1 MLPFETFFLIL
12 LAAMAF
18 TQLFSRMRIPWVVAL
33 IVGGMVAG
41 PSMLGWFETDATLN
55 FLANIGLIF
64 LMFMAGLESPL
75 SSVKGMGK
83 KIALTSSFI
92 GLLPAL
98 VGLLIILTFGYS
110 LVTAILIAI
119 LFMSSAVA
127 LLIPQ
132 FHKHKLFNSELGKL
146 IIISAVIVD
155 IVSLVLLSLYLQI
168 TGVGFSFGAVT
179 TYVVILAGV
188 WAMMWAVPKLRWL
201 TLSEDYAE
209 EHDLYEKEL
218 RFIILILI
226 GFVVFFELAGL
237 HAIVAA
243 FFAGLV
249 LAGSVKSQLIKAKLH
264 ALSYGFFVPI
274 FFVVVGATVDLQVF
288 IESWNTV
295 LLTLTVVGG
304 LIISKFLS
312 GYSAGKILGYDRI
325 ESSFIGVSVM
335 PQLSTT
341 LAVAFLGF
349 GQGLLPAELLASVI
363 AMVIVTPVVA
373 PVISE
378 YLAPRLTAHHY
389 TGYIDDG
396 TETEEPQSV
405 ANSPR

>member
-18 TQLFSRMRIPWVVAL
+18 TQLFTRMRIPWVVAL

-41 PSMLGWFETDATLN
+41 PSMLGWFETDTTLT

-75 SSVKGMGK
+75 SSVTGIIK
-83 KIALTSSFI
+83 KIAITSSLI
-92 GLLPAL
+92 GLVPAL
-98 VGLLIILTFGYS
+98 VGLGIILAFGYS
-110 LVTAILIAI
+110 FATALLIAI

-132 FHKHKLFNSELGKL
+132 FHKHKLFNSELGRM
-146 IIISAVIVD
+146 IVVSAVVVD
-155 IVSLVLLSLYLQI
+155 IISLVLLSIYLQV
-168 TGVGFSFGAVT
+168 TGTGFSLGT
-179 TYVVILAGV
+179 LSTYIVILGGV
-188 WAMMWAVPKLRWL
+188 WAMMWAVPRLRWL
-201 TLSEDYAE
+201 TLSESYAE

-218 RFIILILI
+218 RFIILVLI

-274 FFVVVGATVDLQVF
+274 FFVVVGATVDLSVF
-288 IESWNTV
+288 RESWNTIA
-295 LLTLTVVGG
+295 LTFIIVGG
-304 LIISKFLS
+304 LIASKFIS
-312 GYSAGKILGYDRI
+312 GYTAGKIFGYNKI

-349 GQGLLPAELLASVI
+349 GQGLLPAELLASII
-363 AMVIVTPVVA
+363 AMVIITPIVA

-378 YLAPRLTAHHY
+378 RLAPRLTAHHY
-389 TGYIDDG
+389 TGYI
-396 TETEEPQSV
+396 EEKAGVEVSEKF
-405 ANSPR
+405 

>member
-1 MLPFETFFLIL
+1 MLPFESFFLIL

-18 TQLFSRMRIPWVVAL
+18 TQLFTRMRIPWVVGL

-41 PSMLGWFETDATLN
+41 PSMLGWFETDATLT

-75 SSVKGMGK
+75 SSMQGLFR
-83 KIALTSSFI
+83 KITITSVLI
-92 GLLPAL
+92 GLFPAL
-98 VGLLIILTFGYS
+98 IGLLIILAFGYS
-110 LVTAILIAI
+110 FVTALLIAI

-132 FHKHKLFNSELGKL
+132 FHKHKLFNSELGKI
-146 IIISAVIVD
+146 IIISAIIVD
-155 IVSLVLLSLYLQI
+155 IISLISLSIYLQI
-168 TGVGFSFGAVT
+168 TGAGFSLSTLA
-179 TYVVILAGV
+179 TYAIILGGV
-188 WAMMWAVPKLRWL
+188 WVMMWAVPRLRWL

-209 EHDLYEKEL
+209 EYDLYEKEL
-218 RFIILILI
+218 RFIILVLI

-274 FFVVVGATVDLQVF
+274 FFVVVGATVDLKVF

-295 LLTLTVVGG
+295 LLTVSVVGG
-304 LIISKFLS
+304 LILSKFI
-312 GYSAGKILGYDRI
+312 AGFVAGTILGYNRT
-325 ESSFIGVSVM
+325 ESSFIGVSAM

-363 AMVIVTPVVA
+363 AMVIITPVVA
-373 PVISE
+373 PIISE
-378 YLAPRLTAHHY
+378 KIAPLLTAHHY
-389 TGYIDDG
+389 TGYLDDT
-396 TETEEPQSV
+396 TESET
-405 ANSPR
+405 

>member
-1 MLPFETFFLIL
+1 MLPFESFFLIL

-41 PSMLGWFETDATLN
+41 PSLLGWFETDATLT

-75 SSVKGMGK
+75 SSVTGLGK
-83 KIALTSSFI
+83 KIATTSAFI

-98 VGLLIILTFGYS
+98 VGLIIILAFGYS
-110 LVTAILIAI
+110 LVTALLIAI

-146 IIISAVIVD
+146 IVISAVIVD
-155 IVSLVLLSLYLQI
+155 IASLVLLSVYLQI
-168 TGVGFSFGAVT
+168 TGSGFSFNALL
-179 TYVVILAGV
+179 TYAIILGGVFVIHKSI
-188 WAMMWAVPKLRWL
+188 PRLRWL
-201 TLSEDYAE
+201 ALSNDYAE

-274 FFVVVGATVDLQVF
+274 FFVVVGASVDLRVF
-288 IESWNTV
+288 ADSWNTV
-295 LLTLTVVGG
+295 ALTVAVVGG
-304 LIISKFLS
+304 LMVSKFLS
-312 GYSAGKILGYDRI
+312 GYLAGTLLGYSRT
-325 ESSFIGVSVM
+325 ESSFIGVSVI

-349 GQGLLPAELLASVI
+349 GQGLLPAELLASII
-363 AMVIVTPVVA
+363 AMVIITPVVA
-373 PVISE
+373 PIISE
-378 YLAPRLTAHHY
+378 RIAPRLTAHHY
-389 TGYIDDG
+389 TGYIDQGNKAED
-396 TETEEPQSV
+396 
-405 ANSPR
+405 

>member
-18 TQLFSRMRIPWVVAL
+18 TQLFTRMRIPWVVAL
-33 IVGGMVAG
+33 IIGGMIAG
-41 PSMLGWFETDATLN
+41 PSMLGWFETDTTLT

-64 LMFMAGLESPL
+64 LMFMAGLESPI
-75 SSVKGMGK
+75 SAMKGLAK
-83 KIALTSSFI
+83 KITITALLI
-92 GLLPAL
+92 GCLPAV
-98 VGLLIILTFGYS
+98 VGLLVVLAFGYTIS
-110 LVTAILIAI
+110 TAMLIAI
-119 LFMSSAVA
+119 IFMSSAVA

-132 FHKHKLFNSELGKL
+132 FHKHKLFNSEIGK
-146 IIISAVIVD
+146 IIVVSAIIVD
-155 IVSLVLLSLYLQI
+155 IVSLVSLSVYLQVI
-168 TGVGFSFGAVT
+168 SGGFSFGTLT
-179 TYVVILAGV
+179 TYAVILGGT
-188 WAMMWAVPKLRWL
+188 WIMMWAVPHLRWL
-201 TLSEDYAE
+201 TLSEEYAE

-274 FFVVVGATVDLQVF
+274 FFVVVGASVDLRVF
-288 IESWNTV
+288 ADGWNTIALMLAIV
-295 LLTLTVVGG
+295 SS
-304 LIISKFLS
+304 LIISKYVS
-312 GYSAGKILGYDRI
+312 GYIAGKVIGYDTI
-325 ESSFIGVSVM
+325 ERSFIGISII

-349 GQGLLPAELLASVI
+349 SQGVLPAELLASIIALVI
-363 AMVIVTPVVA
+363 ITPIIA
-373 PVISE
+373 PIIIDR
-378 YLAPRLTAHHY
+378 LAPRLTAHHY
-389 TGYIDDG
+389 TGYIN
-396 TETEEPQSV
+396 TETKTS
-405 ANSPR
+405 S

>member
-1 MLPFETFFLIL
+1 
-12 LAAMAF
+12 MAF

-41 PSMLGWFETDATLN
+41 PGMLGWFETDATLN

-64 LMFMAGLESPL
+64 LMFMAGLESPI
-75 SSVKGMGK
+75 SSIKGLGR
-83 KIALTSSFI
+83 KIFCTSLLI
-92 GLLPAL
+92 GLVPAF
-98 VGLLIILTFGYS
+98 VGFAITLAFGYS
-110 LVTAILIAI
+110 VVIALLVAI

-132 FHKHKLFNSELGKL
+132 FHKHKLLNSELGKI
-146 IIISAVIVD
+146 IIISAVVVD
-155 IVSLVLLSLYLQI
+155 IVSLVLLSVYLQI
-168 TGVGFSFGAVT
+168 TGTGFSLYTLA
-179 TYVVILAGV
+179 TYAVILGGV
-188 WAMMWAVPKLRWL
+188 FAMNWAIPRLRWL
-201 TLSEDYAE
+201 TLSKEYAE

-218 RFIILILI
+218 RFIILVMI

-249 LAGSVKSQLIKAKLH
+249 LSGSMKSQLIKAKLH

-274 FFVVVGATVDLQVF
+274 FFVVVGATVDLRIFV
-288 IESWNTV
+288 ESWNTI
-295 LLTLTVVGG
+295 TLTVAVVGG
-304 LIISKFLS
+304 LMVSKFFS
-312 GYSAGKILGYDRI
+312 GFAAGKLLGYNPI
-325 ESSFIGVSVM
+325 ESCFIGVSVI

-363 AMVIVTPVVA
+363 AMVIVTAIVA
-373 PVISE
+373 PIISE
-378 YLAPRLTAHHY
+378 RIAPLLTSQHY
-389 TGYIDDG
+389 TGYIENNKPDSEDEKV
-396 TETEEPQSV
+396 TFLT
-405 ANSPR
+405 

>member
-1 MLPFETFFLIL
+1 MLPFESFFLIL

-18 TQLFSRMRIPWVVAL
+18 TQLFTRMRIPWVVAL
-33 IVGGMVAG
+33 IVGGMIAG
-41 PSMLGWFETDATLN
+41 PSVLGWFETDATLN

-75 SSVKGMGK
+75 SSVKGIAK

-92 GLLPAL
+92 GLIPAF
-98 VGLLIILTFGYS
+98 VGLVIVMAFGYS
-110 LVTAILIAI
+110 LVTALLIAI

-132 FHKHKLFNSELGKL
+132 FHKHKLFNSEIGKL
-146 IIISAVIVD
+146 IIISAVTVD
-155 IVSLVLLSLYLQI
+155 IISLVLLSVYLQAMG
-168 TGVGFSFGAVT
+168 TGFSLGTLT
-179 TYVVILAGV
+179 TYIVILGGV
-188 WAMMWAVPKLRWL
+188 YAMMWAVPRLRWL

-274 FFVVVGATVDLQVF
+274 FFVVVGATVDLKVF
-288 IESWNTV
+288 VESWNTI
-295 LLTLTVVGG
+295 LLTVMIVGG
-304 LIISKFLS
+304 LIASKFFS
-312 GYSAGKILGYDRI
+312 GYGAGKLLGYNKI

-363 AMVIVTPVVA
+363 AMVIITPVVA
-373 PVISE
+373 PIISE
-378 YLAPRLTAHHY
+378 RLAPKLTAHHY
-389 TGYIDDG
+389 TGYIDG
-396 TETEEPQSV
+396 EKTEE
-405 ANSPR
+405 